1 MVVRYNCYHRLNPLN
16 ESGWDNEPQT
26 YKSEMIAA
34 VVAVPDSLAGVT
46 YGINAGQRDCGLG
59 TRLILLLGQSL
70 LMSHVFGPLVTCD
83 TPIFPSHHCSNL
95 DIHTVGSLKGKQLA
109 NLSRVCS
116 H

>member
-26 YKSEMIAA
+26 YKSEMIVA

-59 TRLILLLGQSL
+59 TRLILLLGHSL
-70 LMSHVFGPLVTCD
+70 LMSHVFGPLV
-83 TPIFPSHHCSNL
+83 
-95 DIHTVGSLKGKQLA
+95 IHRFFLPTTALTWTYILLA
-109 NLSRVCS
+109 L
-116 H
+116 